1 MKHEQEEGQVED
13 SVENTGENSVE
24 NGVQDAPVDQEGVE
38 EAVEER
44 TPEEILADENAELR
58 DRLMR
63 AMAEA
68 ENQRKR
74 GERDRRD
81 AEIYGGR
88 KLARDLL
95 SVYDNMNRALD
106 LITEEQRVNNKGLID
121 GIELTRRELV
131 KTLANHKIVPVMPQ
145 IGDPFDPENHEAMYN
160 APVPDV
166 AKDCIAQVLSEGF
179 MIADKLLR
187 PAQVGVSSGMPDAND
202 E

>member
-13 SVENTGENSVE
+13 SVENTGEN
-24 NGVQDAPVDQEGVE
+24 GVQDAPVEQEGVE
-38 EAVEER
+38 EVLEER
-44 TPEEILADENAELR
+44 TPEEILEDENAQLR

-74 GERDRRD
+74 FERDRRD

-106 LITEEQRVNNKGLID
+106 LITDEQRANNKGLID

-187 PAQVGVSSGMPDAND
+187 PAQVGVSSGKPDVSD
-202 E
+202 

>member
-1 MKHEQEEGQVED
+1 MKHEQQEGQVED
-13 SVENTGENSVE
+13 TVENTGENSVE
-24 NGVQDAPVDQEGVE
+24 NGVQDAPVEQEGVE
-38 EAVEER
+38 EPIEER

-95 SVYDNMNRALD
+95 SVYDNMNRALG
-106 LITEEQRVNNKGLID
+106 LITDEQRANNKGLID
-121 GIELTRRELV
+121 GIDLTRRELV

-166 AKDCIAQVLSEGF
+166 PKDCIAQVLSEGF

-187 PAQVGVSSGMPDAND
+187 PAQVGVSSGKPDVSD
-202 E
+202 

>member
-24 NGVQDAPVDQEGVE
+24 NGVQDAPVEQEVLE
-38 EAVEER
+38 EPAEER
-44 TPEEILADENAELR
+44 TPEEILEDENAELR

-74 GERDRRD
+74 FERDRRD

-106 LITEEQRVNNKGLID
+106 LITDEQRANNKGLID

-145 IGDPFDPENHEAMYN
+145 IGDPFDPETHEAMYN
-160 APVPDV
+160 APSPM
-166 AKDCIAQVLSEGF
+166 CQRI
-179 MIADKLLR
+179 
-187 PAQVGVSSGMPDAND
+187 VSRRCCRRDL
-202 E
+202 

>member
-1 MKHEQEEGQVED
+1 MKHEQQEGQVED

-24 NGVQDAPVDQEGVE
+24 NGVQDAPVEQEVLE
-38 EAVEER
+38 EVALER
-44 TPEEILADENAELR
+44 TPEEILEDENAELR

-106 LITEEQRVNNKGLID
+106 LITDEQRANNKGLID

-187 PAQVGVSSGMPDAND
+187 PAQVGVSSGLVISD

>member
-13 SVENTGENSVE
+13 TVENTGENSVE
-24 NGVQDAPVDQEGVE
+24 NGVQDAQVDQEGVAE
-38 EAVEER
+38 PIEER
-44 TPEEILADENAELR
+44 TPEEILEDENAELR

-74 GERDRRD
+74 FERDRRD

-106 LITEEQRVNNKGLID
+106 LITEEQRENNKGLID

-187 PAQVGVSSGMPDAND
+187 PAQVGVSSGKPDVSD
-202 E
+202 

>member
-1 MKHEQEEGQVED
+1 MKHEQEEGQVGD
-13 SVENTGENSVE
+13 SVENTGENGAE
-24 NGVQDAPVDQEGVE
+24 NSVQDAPVEQEVLE
-38 EAVEER
+38 EVVEER
-44 TPEEILADENAELR
+44 TPEEILEDENAELR

-106 LITEEQRVNNKGLID
+106 LITDEQRANNKGLID

-187 PAQVGVSSGMPDAND
+187 PAQVGVSSGLVISD

>member
-1 MKHEQEEGQVED
+1 MED
-13 SVENTGENSVE
+13 A
-24 NGVQDAPVDQEGVE
+24 QVDQEGVE
-38 EAVEER
+38 EPVDER
-44 TPEEILADENAELR
+44 TPEEILEDENAELR

-106 LITEEQRVNNKGLID
+106 LITDEQRANNKGLID

-187 PAQVGVSSGMPDAND
+187 PAQVGVSSGKPDVSD
-202 E
+202 

>member
-13 SVENTGENSVE
+13 TVENTGENSVE
-24 NGVQDAPVDQEGVE
+24 NGVQDAPVEQEVLE
-38 EAVEER
+38 EVAEER
-44 TPEEILADENAELR
+44 TPEEILEDENAQLR

-74 GERDRRD
+74 FERDRRD

-106 LITEEQRVNNKGLID
+106 LITDEQRANNKGLID

-145 IGDPFDPENHEAMYN
+145 IGDPFDPENHEAMYT

-187 PAQVGVSSGMPDAND
+187 PAQVGVSSGKPDVSD
-202 E
+202 

>member
-24 NGVQDAPVDQEGVE
+24 NGVQDAPVEQEVLE
-38 EAVEER
+38 EPAEER
-44 TPEEILADENAELR
+44 TPEEILEDENAELR

-74 GERDRRD
+74 FERDRRD

-106 LITEEQRVNNKGLID
+106 LITDEQRANNKGLID

-187 PAQVGVSSGMPDAND
+187 PAQVGVSSGLVISD

>member
-13 SVENTGENSVE
+13 SVENTGEN
-24 NGVQDAPVDQEGVE
+24 GVQDAQVDQEVLAEAE
-38 EAVEER
+38 EPIEEK

-95 SVYDNMNRALD
+95 SVYDNMNRALG
-106 LITEEQRVNNKGLID
+106 LITDEQRVNNKGLID

-187 PAQVGVSSGMPDAND
+187 PAQVGVSSGKPDVSD
-202 E
+202 

>member
-24 NGVQDAPVDQEGVE
+24 NGVQDAPVEQEVLE
-38 EAVEER
+38 EAALER
-44 TPEEILADENAELR
+44 TPEEILEDENAELR

-81 AEIYGGR
+81 AETYGGR

-106 LITEEQRVNNKGLID
+106 LITDEQRANNKGLID

-187 PAQVGVSSGMPDAND
+187 PAQVGVSSGKPDG
-202 E
+202 EL

>member
-24 NGVQDAPVDQEGVE
+24 NGVQDAQVDQEGVAE
-38 EAVEER
+38 PIEER
-44 TPEEILADENAELR
+44 TPEEILEDENAELR

-106 LITEEQRVNNKGLID
+106 LITEEQRANNKGLID

-187 PAQVGVSSGMPDAND
+187 PAQVGVSSGLVISD